1 MPMLRMQ
8 VKKMVEDEYVAVPVL
23 ELLTNCVAAKMN
35 FVFCGEP
42 GAGKT
47 ECAKFFSQF
56 IPAGERVIT
65 IEDNPE
71 WHYSQINPGKDC
83 VELRINPDF
92 DYTKAIK
99 TCLRQ
104 NPSWIMSVSY
114 THLDVY
120 KRQVL
125 HRLEL
130 HMSVK
135 WQRRE

>member
-1 MPMLRMQ
+1 
-8 VKKMVEDEYVAVPVL
+8 MVEDEYVAVPVL

-83 VELRINPDF
+83 VELRINPDLIIPKPSRHVS
-92 DYTKAIK
+92 DRIHPGLCYRRHV
-99 TCLRQ
+99 LR
-104 NPSWIMSVSY
+104 
-114 THLDVY
+114 
-120 KRQVL
+120 K
-125 HRLEL
+125 
-130 HMSVK
+130 
-135 WQRRE
+135 